1 MARQKNEKHCEF
13 IRSLPCLICMD
24 NTATE
29 CCHLRF
35 AEPRAAKPITGMGI
49 KPDDCWTVPMCN
61 QHHRLQHEQGEKLF
75 WAWHNTKLPIFIA
88 LALYRVSGDHEA
100 GMKIIEAWQ

>member
-1 MARQKNEKHCEF
+1 
-13 IRSLPCLICMD
+13 
-24 NTATE
+24 
-29 CCHLRF
+29 
-35 AEPRAAKPITGMGI
+35 
-49 KPDDCWTVPMCN
+49 MCN